1 MKITLARHS
10 GFCMGV
16 RNAILRIVHEINK
29 TEGELFVYGPL
40 IHNPQTIDVLHS
52 RGMKTVNSLDGIEG
66 RSVVVRTHGIPV
78 NELKY
83 LKQCAAR
90 AINLTCPRV
99 ARVQA
104 IIKKE
109 SGRGCHTIITGD
121 RDHAEVTGLMSYASH
136 GVSVISDLG
145 EISSIPPSASY
156 VLVSQTTFDRSLFNR
171 IVDRILARYPNVQV
185 HDTICDSTRYRQE
198 DVIKGILQGN
208 DTLVVVGGKN
218 SANTKRLAQI
228 GRDNM
233 VKTLHVETE
242 EELNES
248 DFADS
253 KSVLVTAGT
262 STPGWIINNI
272 LEKLYDINFRK
283 GNIVVKAVI
292 SLLQFIVRTN
302 LFSSLAAYYITLM
315 AMNYAGIA
323 EDRAFPTLSFLYIFS
338 MYTINNYF
346 DKNLLKLSNPYKYD
360 IYKKYGLPLL
370 LVSIASM
377 AVSIQIATRF
387 SLLSIAVI
395 IGSYALGFIYSTGP
409 IKVFVKHYLPKMLRK
424 IYNSKIVV
432 CFGWTIITVLVPMI
446 EMSASG
452 PAVISFSAYV
462 LALIFLRTAL
472 LDMIAFQGDLILGRE
487 TLPVLVGTRAIAFLS
502 LVISL
507 VAMACFGSITVM
519 MGRWLYLT
527 LLAAI
532 FYYEILMYVIQRL
545 NYLISLKYEL
555 LVDVNLFFII
565 SFFFLIRFLL

>member
-40 IHNPQTIDVLHS
+40 IHNPQTIDVLHT
-52 RGMKTVNSLDGIEG
+52 RGQV
-66 RSVVVRTHGIPV
+66 
-78 NELKY
+78 
-83 LKQCAAR
+83 
-90 AINLTCPRV
+90 
-99 ARVQA
+99 

-377 AVSIQIATRF
+377 AVSIHIATRF

-532 FYYEILMYVIQRL
+532 VYYEILMYVIQRL

>member
-1 MKITLARHS
+1 
-10 GFCMGV
+10 MGV

-29 TEGELFVYGPL
+29 AEEELFVYGPL

-66 RSVVVRTHGIPV
+66 HSVVIRTHGIPV
-78 NELKY
+78 DELKY

-136 GVSVISDLG
+136 GVTVISDLG
-145 EISSIPPSASY
+145 EITSIPPSDSF
-156 VLVSQTTFDRSLFNR
+156 VLVSQTTFDRSLFNT
-171 IVDRILARYPNVQV
+171 IVERILARYPNVRV
-185 HDTICDSTRYRQE
+185 YDTICDSTRYRQE

-228 GRDNM
+228 GRDNRI
-233 VKTLHVETE
+233 KTLHVETE
-242 EELNES
+242 DELHES

-283 GNIVVKAVI
+283 GNIIIKAVI
-292 SLLQFIVRTN
+292 ALLQFMVRTN
-302 LFSSLAAYYITLM
+302 LFSSLTAFFITLM
-315 AMNYAGIA
+315 ALDYGGNREGP
-323 EDRAFPTLSFLYIFS
+323 AFPSLSFLYIFS

-346 DKNLLKLSNPYKYD
+346 DKNLLKLSNPYKYA
-360 IYKKYGLPLL
+360 IYEKYGLPLL
-370 LVSIASM
+370 LVSMASM
-377 AVSIQIATRF
+377 AVSILIAIRF
-387 SLLSIAVI
+387 KMLTVAVI
-395 IGSYALGFIYSTGP
+395 AGSYALGFMYSTGP
-409 IKVFVKHYLPKMLRK
+409 VKGFVRNTMPRLLRK

-446 EMSASG
+446 ESSV
-452 PAVISFSAYV
+452 AVTAVVSFSSFV
-462 LALIFLRTAL
+462 FSLIFLRTAL
-472 LDMIAFQGDLILGRE
+472 LDLIAFQGDLILGRE
-487 TLPVLVGTRAIAFLS
+487 TLPVMTGTRTIGILS
-502 LVISL
+502 LAMSL
-507 VAMACFGSITVM
+507 AAMACFGTITAM
-519 MGRWLYLT
+519 MGSWLYLS
-527 LLAAI
+527 LLVPLV
-532 FYYEILMYVIQRL
+532 YYAVLMYIIQRL

-555 LVDVNLFFII
+555 LVDLNLVFVIACH
-565 SFFFLIRFLL
+565 FLIHYAL

>member
-1 MKITLARHS
+1 
-10 GFCMGV
+10 MGV

-52 RGMKTVNSLDGIEG
+52 RGMQTVNSLDGIEG

-145 EISSIPPSASY
+145 EIASIPPSDSY

-198 DVIKGILQGN
+198 DVIKGILHGN
-208 DTLVVVGGKN
+208 DTLVVVGGRN
-218 SANTKRLAQI
+218 SANTRRLAQI

-283 GNIVVKAVI
+283 GNIIIKAVI

-302 LFSSLAAYYITLM
+302 LFSSLAAYYITLL

-323 EDRAFPTLSFLYIFS
+323 EGRAFPALSFLYIFS

-370 LVSIASM
+370 LISIASM

-387 SLLSIAVI
+387 SILTIAVI

-507 VAMACFGSITVM
+507 AAMACFGSITVM
-519 MGRWLYLT
+519 MGRWLYLA

-532 FYYEILMYVIQRL
+532 LYYEILMYVIQRL

-565 SFFFLIRFLL
+565 SFFFLIRYLL